1 LGFNYLISTLK
12 NYLDEL
18 FISYGKYGVNV
29 KKPEKAYQEFE
40 KFSDGL
46 KKWYL
51 QVSDQKTISFLKLSR
66 CPIKFNNILA
76 VVPLFFI
83 NNPGLCM

>member
-1 LGFNYLISTLK
+1 LKSFDQIKFFKKYSTGFNA
-12 NYLDEL
+12 
-18 FISYGKYGVNV
+18 

-66 CPIKFNNILA
+66 YIKKFNKILVPVILA
-76 VVPLFFI
+76 LSI
-83 NNPGLCM
+83 I